1 MDCCYGLPG
10 VASDFPA
17 DKIKLIRVTSLLHPA
32 QPSPPYLGGEAALAV
47 RTLEGPF
54 FRVRPHVDLQSG
66 GTAKDLQTDPA
77 GGGAPPHQ
85 EVGRS

>member
-1 MDCCYGLPG
+1 MPG

-17 DKIKLIRVTSLLHPA
+17 DKIKLIRLTPQLHPGR
-32 QPSPPYLGGEAALAV
+32 PYLGGEAALAV

-77 GGGAPPHQ
+77 GGGAAAHQ
-85 EVGRS
+85 EVGLSCNRERREVS